1 MKRGSV
7 RSGPCSAGTR
17 RRPEPHRAA
26 GGSRRSRDPRR
37 ERAAGR
43 AGSRRLV
50 AAAMLAAVV
59 ELAGVSEAAAW
70 GLSAH
75 RWVATRAAELVRT
88 DCPALG
94 TAPRA
99 VLGDAAVE
107 PDTVLKRRDGRREG
121 VRHFLN
127 LDHYGPPPF
136 RALPRDEHA
145 AEARFGWKT
154 VEREG
159 RLPWW
164 GAAVARRLRDELRRG
179 DLAAARVT
187 AGHLAHYAADATMP
201 LHATENFDGQ
211 ETGQRGVHRRVEAEL
226 VDDDLEEYTRRA
238 WKAAPRRPIAPEG
251 AEGALFA
258 ALEQSYARAAVV
270 LDADRNAAR
279 GTKVGSRLYYRRLH
293 ADLVDVMS
301 ERLAEAAV
309 LTAALWQGACR

>member
-1 MKRGSV
+1 
-7 RSGPCSAGTR
+7 
-17 RRPEPHRAA
+17 
-26 GGSRRSRDPRR
+26 
-37 ERAAGR
+37 
-43 AGSRRLV
+43 
-50 AAAMLAAVV
+50 MLATA
-59 ELAGVSEAAAW
+59 SDTAAW

-75 RWVATRAAELVRT
+75 RWVAARAAELVRA

-94 TAPRA
+94 TAPRS

-136 RALPRDEHA
+136 RALPRDRRA
-145 AEARFGWKT
+145 AGARFGWKT

-159 RLPWW
+159 TLPWY
-164 GAAVARRLRDELRRG
+164 GAEVARRLRDELRRG
-179 DLAAARVT
+179 DLVAARVT

-226 VDDDLEEYTRRA
+226 VDEDLGEYTRRA
-238 WKAAPRRPIAPEG
+238 WKAEPRRPIAPEG

-270 LDADRNAAR
+270 LQADHDARR

-301 ERLAEAAV
+301 EQLGRAAA
-309 LTAALWQGACR
+309 LTAALWAGACGVAR